1 MLTTKQALIREEVSA
16 GTGADIEL
24 AVDTSGHQTGLRIWF
39 ADLERTRSPIVDLRP
54 SGLNRYEARLTFG
67 HFAGPTLAQMMQADD
82 EEVQLARALVSTVA
96 RTANVT
102 LTDGQDLAD
111 WKITESGFGIRAERR
126 GLQDRFGDETL
137 ISTCR
142 DLVIPILAAMAE
154 LYGYDPVEES
164 SFPDLE
170 AGLEGSVR
178 LAVVRRRERNPRNRL
193 LCLRIHGQACSVCG
207 LDPKSRYGAAG
218 SIIEVH
224 HLQPLAA
231 SGKPRAYNPETDLVP
246 LCPSCH
252 RAVHTRRPSPWS
264 PQELKAILTSDD

>member
-1 MLTTKQALIREEVSA
+1 MLATKQALIREEVSA
-16 GTGADIEL
+16 GTGAEIEL
-24 AVDTSGHQTGLRIWF
+24 AVDRSGHQTGLRIWF

-67 HFAGPTLAQMMQADD
+67 HFAGLTLAQMMQADD
-82 EEVQLARALVSTVA
+82 EEVQLARALVATVA
-96 RTANVT
+96 RTADVT
-102 LTDGQDLAD
+102 LTDGQDLAH

-154 LYGYDPVEES
+154 LYGYDPVDES
-164 SFPDLE
+164 SSSDFE
-170 AGLEGSVR
+170 AGLEGTVR
-178 LAVVRRRERNPRNRL
+178 LTVVRRRERNPRNRL
-193 LCLRIHGQACSVCG
+193 LCLRIHGEVCSVCG
-207 LDPKSRYGAAG
+207 LDPKSRYGSAG

-224 HLQPLAA
+224 HLQPLAS
-231 SGKPRAYNPETDLVP
+231 SGEPRAYNPETDLVP

-252 RAVHTRRPSPWS
+252 RAVHTRRPTPWS
-264 PQELKAILTSDD
+264 PQELKAMLTSDD